1 MCYYHTTDAAEAIL
15 RDGFRDSEGHY
26 GFAILNMRGVWL
38 ADFPVDVNDGAVGDQ
53 VLAVDLPVPLDD
65 YELVTE
71 GAPAGCPREWCVRAG
86 QAPPLLNHA
95 RGR

>member
-1 MCYYHTTDAAEAIL
+1 MRYYHTTDAAGAIL

-26 GFAILNMRGVWL
+26 GFATLTLRGVWL

-71 GAPAGCPREWCVRAG
+71 GAPAGCPREGACR
-86 QAPPLLNHA
+86 
-95 RGR
+95 RT